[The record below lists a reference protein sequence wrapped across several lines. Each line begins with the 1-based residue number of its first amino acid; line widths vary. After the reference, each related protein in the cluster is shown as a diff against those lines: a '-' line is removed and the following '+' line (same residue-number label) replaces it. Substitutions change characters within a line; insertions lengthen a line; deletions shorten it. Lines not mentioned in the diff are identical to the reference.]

1 MIETLETLFKND
13 FVVFCVGVIALCAL
27 AGSILSLI
35 AFIENRKI
43 I

>member
-1 MIETLETLFKND
+1 MIETIETLLHNK
-13 FVVFCVGVIALCAL
+13 FVLFCIAGIAVCAL